1 MDIKFLIIELAVISM
16 GAVFGLTYPTE
27 SWKER
32 LIAGGAFMVAGQLLL
47 LAL

>member
-1 MDIKFLIIELAVISM
+1 MDIKFLIVEFAVVLM

-27 SWKER
+27 SWWER
-32 LIAGGAFMVAGQLLL
+32 VIAGGAFMVAGQLLL

>member
-1 MDIKFLIIELAVISM
+1 MDIKFLIVELAVVLM

-32 LIAGGAFMVAGQLLL
+32 LIAGGAFMVAGQVLL

>member
-1 MDIKFLIIELAVISM
+1 MDIRFLIVELAVVMM

-32 LIAGGAFMVAGQLLL
+32 LIAGGAFMAVGQVLL

>member
-32 LIAGGAFMVAGQLLL
+32 LLAGGAFMGVGLVLR

>member
-1 MDIKFLIIELAVISM
+1 MDIRFLIVELAVALM
-16 GAVFGLTYPTE
+16 GTVFGLTYPTE

-32 LIAGGAFMVAGQLLL
+32 LLAGGAFVAVGQVLL